1 MFPNCSDLFIRV
13 VQNSIPNNVC
23 NQLPSLCYVSSMDET
38 NNCPHPAK
46 GKEPYFETFRTE
58 LVVFSDAKKIL
69 WIIASFDVKFS
80 GNT

>member
-1 MFPNCSDLFIRV
+1 
-13 VQNSIPNNVC
+13 
-23 NQLPSLCYVSSMDET
+23 MDET